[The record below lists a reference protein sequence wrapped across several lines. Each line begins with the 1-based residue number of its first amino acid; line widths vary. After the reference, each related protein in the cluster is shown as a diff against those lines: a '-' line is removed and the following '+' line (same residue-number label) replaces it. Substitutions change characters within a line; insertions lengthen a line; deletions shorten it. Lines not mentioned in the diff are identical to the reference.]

1 MVGSLNLTAENLL
14 HIATLPGQAHFA
26 VDNQHTCREC
36 AHWMNQKGERDPKGN
51 LKPAL
56 CRKARLMSSGRL
68 PEIPYR
74 AWACK
79 HFEAS
84 PTPPPI

>member
-1 MVGSLNLTAENLL
+1 MVGSLHLTEENVAW
-14 HIATLPGQAHFA
+14 IVTLPGQAHFA
-26 VDNQHTCREC
+26 VDGQHTCREC
-36 AHWMNQKGERDPKGN
+36 AHWANQRGDRDPKGN
-51 LKPAL
+51 LKPAQCL
-56 CRKARLMSSGRL
+56 KALLAMRDA

-84 PTPPPI
+84 PTPPAI

>member
-1 MVGSLNLTAENLL
+1 MVGSLHLTDENVAQ
-14 HIATLPGQAHFA
+14 IVTLPGQAHFA
-26 VDNQHTCREC
+26 IDGRHTCREC
-36 AHWMNQKGERDPKGN
+36 AHWASKGQRDPKGN
-51 LKPAL
+51 LKPAH
-56 CRKARLMSSGRL
+56 CRKARLMSPEPL

-84 PTPPPI
+84 PTPPAI